1 MGWERDIKLRSN
13 KDPNYKLS
21 QKLRSIRS
29 NLGPPTQFSCNNMH
43 SSPFIVAGMSSS
55 TNTHHSPNLN
65 SWEST
70 STGGP
75 LASTFGDSLAQ
86 SRSHYQSGYLMVSFV
101 DWTENRLLIL
111 AQSTSQS
118 NVRILVAL
126 NITSINACFTQNAPP
141 GNQRVDEVPV
151 VQTKA
156 KMNKILSRDS
166 TTDFGMD
173 SMFQSSR
180 FV

>member
-1 MGWERDIKLRSN
+1 MLDWERDIKLRSN

-29 NLGPPTQFSCNNMH
+29 NLGPPTQFSCDNMH

-70 STGGP
+70 STSGP

-86 SRSHYQSGYLMVSFV
+86 SRSHYQSGYLMVCIV
-101 DWTENRLLIL
+101 DWYNENRLLML

-118 NVRILVAL
+118 SVRVPTSLT
-126 NITSINACFTQNAPP
+126 ITSINVFYPRMYPQGINASMRFQLSKLK
-141 GNQRVDEVPV
+141 QR
-151 VQTKA
+151 
-156 KMNKILSRDS
+156 
-166 TTDFGMD
+166 
-173 SMFQSSR
+173 
-180 FV
+180 